1 MVAGL
6 VSSQAV
12 SRCLTLMSSQ
22 PGAPK
27 SELRSNVWSSET
39 LVAGAAAV
47 AAQPGGL
54 LVKDEEDQQLVDEF
68 HVS

>member
-1 MVAGL
+1 
-6 VSSQAV
+6 
-12 SRCLTLMSSQ
+12 MSSQ

-27 SELRSNVWSSET
+27 SELRSTVWSSET

-47 AAQPGGL
+47 AAQPVGL